1 MKEIIAQFSAESS
14 RALRRGETAPE
25 TTEILEALRD
35 AGALI
40 EPLHAGSDDPRL
52 SRYFV
57 IRVADDAKA
66 DDLARRLRSLKPTDA
81 AYIKPHEEAP
91 ESRF

>member
-1 MKEIIAQFSAESS
+1 MKEIIAQFSGESS
-14 RALRRGETAPE
+14 RALRSGEACPE
-25 TTEILEALRD
+25 AAEILAALSA
-35 AGALI
+35 AGASI

-57 IRVADDAKA
+57 VRVGDDAKA
-66 DDLARRLRSLKPTDA
+66 DDLAQRLRAMSPTDA

-91 ESRF
+91 A